1 MITNPHNIKYTRN
14 STSDAKADWKP
25 EWNGKVAAG
34 EQLQLKFGPESFT
47 GGIDE
52 IVILSRALEADEI
65 QQLLNGWEDAFAV
78 EPEGKLATTWGRV
91 KAAR

>member
-1 MITNPHNIKYTRN
+1 MT
-14 STSDAKADWKP
+14 AGKADWNA
-25 EWNGKVAAG
+25 EWGGKVAAG
-34 EQLQLKFGPESFT
+34 QPLQLKFGPESFT

-65 QQLLNGWEDAFAV
+65 AQLLNGWDEAFAV

-91 KAAR
+91 KASR